1 MNIYQ
6 KNVDNMVQ
14 RDADQM
20 VPKGGNPT
28 IDLVFNQILER
39 QERRNLG

>member
-6 KNVDNMVQ
+6 KNLDNMVQ

-20 VPKGGNPT
+20 ESIQDGTKGREP
-28 IDLVFNQILER
+28 DHR
-39 QERRNLG
+39 LGI